1 MLTIYGIYKSRATR
15 SFWLMNELGIEL
27 GTGARHVPVVQKYK
41 LADPLAA
48 DAPLNTGS
56 PEFLQIS
63 PAGTIPCMEDDGLV
77 LHESLAINLYLARKH
92 GGPLA
97 PADLAE
103 EAQMMNWALYAATG
117 IEAAALDISFTYAEG
132 RQDDPVGHAVVAA
145 AAGKLR
151 RPFAVLE
158 AHLAEGGFMV
168 GGRFTVADINT
179 AECVRYAQ
187 AHAPLLAEF
196 PALKGWLEACQA
208 RPAFKAMWAARAA
221 E

>member
-15 SFWLMNELGIEL
+15 SFWLINELGIE
-27 GTGARHVPVVQKYK
+27 ARHVPVVQKYK

-56 PEFLQIS
+56 PEFLKIS
-63 PAGTIPCMEDDGLV
+63 PAGTIPCMVDDGLV

-92 GGPLA
+92 GGSLA

-103 EAQMMNWALYAATG
+103 EAQMMSWALYAATG
-117 IEAAALDISFTYAEG
+117 IEAPALDISYTYGEG

-145 AAGKLR
+145 AADKLR

-158 AHLAEGGFMV
+158 AHLAAEGFMV
-168 GGRFTVADINT
+168 GGRFTVADINA

-187 AHAPLLAEF
+187 PHAPLLAEF
-196 PALKGWLEACQA
+196 PALKAWLEACQA
-208 RPAFKAMWAARAA
+208 RPAFKAMWAARAPTRR
-221 E
+221 